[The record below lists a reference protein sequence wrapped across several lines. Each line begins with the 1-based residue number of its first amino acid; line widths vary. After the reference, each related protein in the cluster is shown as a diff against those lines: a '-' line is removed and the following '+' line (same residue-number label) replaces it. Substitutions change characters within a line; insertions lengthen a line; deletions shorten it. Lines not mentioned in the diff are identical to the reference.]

1 MKDSS
6 TFKTIMIG
14 LGIGLVVLALI
25 AGFWGAYRWASSLW
39 VEDPPPPPATLCRA
53 QLDSGSASITIDQ
66 SRYASLMA
74 GIAAQRGLVPRAV
87 SIAITTAFQES
98 DIRNLDYGDR
108 DSLGIFQQRPSQG
121 WGTEEQIMDP
131 YYSTGKFFDEMVKVS
146 DWQNSDIG
154 DVAQAVQR
162 SGFPDAYDKHVD
174 RARLLASSLSGQT
187 PASWSCIVY
196 NPAPAN
202 PELLVSSMT
211 RAYGATVHAVVT
223 PGTSSEDPYVTLTA
237 SNEEIAWSVAAFAQ
251 SWATET
257 GVKEVTIGSYEWK
270 ASDKTLTGWVG
281 RTDSS
286 QSSTTVIVRF

>member
-1 MKDSS
+1 MKQS
-6 TFKTIMIG
+6 TLKTIVIG
-14 LGIGLVVLALI
+14 LTIGVVVLALI
-25 AGFWGAYRWASSLW
+25 AGFWGVYRWASSLW
-39 VEDPPPPPATLCRA
+39 AEDPPPPPDTQCIA
-53 QLDSGSASITIDQ
+53 QLDSGRASLTIEQ
-66 SRYASLMA
+66 SRYASLFA
-74 GIAAQRGLVPRAV
+74 GIAAQRGLAPRAV

-108 DSLGIFQQRPSQG
+108 DSIGLFQQRPSQG
-121 WGTEEQIMDP
+121 WGTVEQIMDP
-131 YYSTGKFFDEMVKVS
+131 YYSTGKFLDEMVKVR

-211 RAYGATVHAVVT
+211 RAYGATVLAVTT
-223 PGTSSEDPYVTLTA
+223 PATSTERQYVTVTA
-237 SNEEIAWSVAAFAQ
+237 STNEVAWSTGAFAQ

-257 GVKEVTIGSYEWK
+257 GVSRVTVGNYEWI
-270 ASDKTLTGWVG
+270 ASASTLSGWVG
-281 RTDSS
+281 RTDSVES
-286 QSSTTVIVRF
+286 ATTVIIYF